1 MTSDEHDTP
10 KPGSIWTQIYR
21 GKSYGEIKQL
31 NRFANRKALND
42 TADFTETRRK
52 AVNDLFKQGNEISLS
67 EIKKRGNNFGNYA
80 AFRAIAH
87 DVATWVAE
95 SQHLIKAK

>member
-1 MTSDEHDTP
+1 MTSDEHDAP
-10 KPGSIWTQIYR
+10 KPGSIWAQIYR
-21 GKSYGEIKQL
+21 GKSYGEIKLL

-52 AVNDLFKQGNEISLS
+52 AVNDLFKQGNEISLT
-67 EIKKRGNNFGNYA
+67 EIKKSGGNFGNYA

-87 DVATWVAE
+87 EVATWVEE
-95 SQHLIKAK
+95 SQHLVKAK

>member
-10 KPGSIWTQIYR
+10 KPGSIWAQIYR

-52 AVNDLFKQGNEISLS
+52 AVNDLFKQGNEIGLS
-67 EIKKRGNNFGNYA
+67 EIKKRGGNFGNYA

-87 DVATWVAE
+87 EVATWVE
-95 SQHLIKAK
+95 EGQYLVKTK